1 VTLFWGHVETL
12 PEEAFSP
19 ESLAAVFAACNKLV
33 EEGIIQDYALGGGL
47 GALYYTEPFLT
58 YDADI
63 FYEPM
68 VLDLNAGIPAI
79 FQRLKLMGHA
89 MINDRIAIK
98 GLPTQFLT
106 AHGLTQ
112 EALKAAD
119 PVNLDGVPGKIF
131 RPEYL
136 AAIAMQVNRT
146 KDKLK
151 AELLLDQSG
160 LDTAK
165 LDTILRKHGIKRTV

>member
-1 VTLFWGHVETL
+1 METL
-12 PEEAFSP
+12 LEEAFSP

-33 EEGIIQDYALGGGL
+33 EEGIIRDYALGGGL

-63 FYEPM
+63 FYEPTGQS
-68 VLDLNAGIPAI
+68 LDAGIPAI
-79 FQRLKLMGHA
+79 FERLQLMGHA
-89 MINDRIAIK
+89 MVKDRIAIK
-98 GLPTQFLT
+98 GLPTQFLP
-106 AHGLTQ
+106 AHALTQ
-112 EALKAAD
+112 EALKEAA

-131 RPEYL
+131 KPEYL

-151 AELLLDQSG
+151 AELLVDQSG
-160 LDTAK
+160 LDATK
-165 LDTILRKHGIKRTV
+165 LDIILRKHGIERTI